1 MEMDATFKS
10 DTFIMKDLLLFW
22 ANLGVFGFKVLTVCS
37 EQLPPPPPR
46 AMTAPPFCVSKKGL
60 LIGQLFGRDI
70 KKHQVLC

>member
-22 ANLGVFGFKVLTVCS
+22 ANLGVFGFKV
-37 EQLPPPPPR
+37 
-46 AMTAPPFCVSKKGL
+46 SKKRATRKL
-60 LIGQLFGRDI
+60 FFGRDI